1 MKKLRFYLLI
11 EDQEKESEVRI
22 DGDVETFRE
31 LVKALFAE
39 VAAQQP
45 LAQPTAGTFR
55 QKSKS
60 KSSASS
66 VKSAGSPSGG

>member
-45 LAQPTAGTFR
+45 LAQPTPRTFP
-55 QKSKS
+55 QKKQT
-60 KSSASS
+60 KH
-66 VKSAGSPSGG
+66 KI